1 MLTNSHTLTQLP
13 SRTFFQSILSF
24 SFYHFIVIVK
34 TWRRI
39 PVYSIK
45 AAKTKTMHAITHA
58 SIAVRPSAWISDFK
72 LRNRFPKKMATKW
85 VQFVP
90 YYVSS
95 AMCWCISVGKCFPLM
110 VFCRKVGQMFCY
122 WQNFCSYRAL
132 FSVWPLFDWIFDRT
146 WFMSHHL

>member
-13 SRTFFQSILSF
+13 SRTFLWECC
-24 SFYHFIVIVK
+24 HFHFHIHCHCQK
-34 TWRRI
+34 PEEGFPCTPSRQRRRRQCMRS
-39 PVYSIK
+39 P
-45 AAKTKTMHAITHA
+45 T
-58 SIAVRPSAWISDFK
+58 PPLLLDLPPGCQISNWGTDS
-72 LRNRFPKKMATKW
+72 LKMATKW

-95 AMCWCISVGKCFPLM
+95 LMCWCISVGKCFPLM

-146 WFMSHHL
+146 WFMFHHL